1 MTTTK
6 EPREKLNV
14 NIDPPLTDPKP
25 SPKITPK
32 PVVEMDL
39 NILFK
44 FINIYD
50 GSRETLNSFIVNCNN
65 VHELATD
72 LQKPILFKY
81 ILSQLRGKAELA
93 CSIKDFNGWEQLK
106 DFLKNQFCERKHY
119 SHLLTELQ
127 ESRQGP
133 QETVSQYALKIE
145 TCLSQLLTEISLQGG
160 KVKEMPGRTAAM
172 EDLALHHF
180 TMGILPRIS
189 TIVRSRAPKNLNEA
203 INIAI
208 SEERIQQTM
217 YKRSENRFSKNP
229 NSTNSNM
236 KPKPNREFFN
246 RNQGQNR
253 SDEVCRYCKHP
264 GHSIEN
270 CRKRE
275 YNNNKAKNERP
286 STSGYN
292 NKPQQRVNFVEEA
305 EEDDSYENEYDDTKN
320 E

>member
-1 MTTTK
+1 MTKKPIESK
-6 EPREKLNV
+6 EELKVIVDLPV
-14 NIDPPLTDPKP
+14 PSSDFSSPLP
-25 SPKITPK
+25 SPKVQKMPK
-32 PVVEMDL
+32 PAVEMEL

-44 FINIYD
+44 FVNTYD

-93 CSIKDFNGWEQLK
+93 CSIKDFNNWEQLK
-106 DFLKNQFCERKHY
+106 EFLKTQFCERKHY
-119 SHLLTELQ
+119 AHLLTELQ
-127 ESRQGP
+127 ESKQGP
-133 QETVSQYALKIE
+133 QETVAQFALKIE
-145 TCLSQLLTEISLQGG
+145 TCLSQLLTEISLQNG
-160 KVKEMPGRTAAM
+160 KAKEVPGRTAAM

-180 TMGILPRIS
+180 TMGIFPRIS

-203 INIAI
+203 INLAI
-208 SEERIQQTM
+208 SEERIQQTL
-217 YKRSENRFSKNP
+217 YKKSDKFPKNTNP
-229 NSTNSNM
+229 NNSNSNPR
-236 KPKPNREFFN
+236 PKPI
-246 RNQGQNR
+246 RNQGQYR

-275 YNNNKAKNERP
+275 YNNRAKNEA
-286 STSGYN
+286 STSGNYY
-292 NKPQQRVNFVEEA
+292 KQKVNFVEETGDD
-305 EEDDSYENEYDDTKN
+305 EDYDDHDPKN